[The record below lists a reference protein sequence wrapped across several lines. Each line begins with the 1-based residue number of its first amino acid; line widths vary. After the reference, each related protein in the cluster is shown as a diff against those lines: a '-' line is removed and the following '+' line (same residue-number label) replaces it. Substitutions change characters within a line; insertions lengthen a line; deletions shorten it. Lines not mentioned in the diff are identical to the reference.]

1 MDYEERQDLVSYL
14 QFTYNLALKQKVDVI
29 LYMQVNKYIHTYI
42 QYPHPGLQPIKL
54 HIAVSEA

>member
-42 QYPHPGLQPIKL
+42 QLF
-54 HIAVSEA
+54 IAPL